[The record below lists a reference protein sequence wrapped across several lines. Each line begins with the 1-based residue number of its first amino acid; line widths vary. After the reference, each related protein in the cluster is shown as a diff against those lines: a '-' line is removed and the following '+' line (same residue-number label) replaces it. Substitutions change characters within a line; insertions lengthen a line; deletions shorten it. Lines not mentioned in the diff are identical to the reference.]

1 MLKLAGQLA
10 QVAQVDGSIDFS
22 GFGTGCSRCPRCFWP
37 PGGPAL
43 RITVLVSIGQY
54 CAVLVSIDQYSSVV
68 VSSFRIARNG
78 RGRRKFSGYGA
89 ILTATTEPLMQA
101 CYSLSNDVVQRV

>member
-1 MLKLAGQLA
+1 MGALILAGLVQGA
-10 QVAQVDGSIDFS
+10 QDVQDVFGPRGGQHS
-22 GFGTGCSRCPRCFWP
+22 G
-37 PGGPAL
+37 L
-43 RITVLVSIGQY
+43 QY
-54 CAVLVSIDQYSSVV
+54 WLVLVSIDQYSSVV

-89 ILTATTEPLMQA
+89 ILTATTEPWMQA